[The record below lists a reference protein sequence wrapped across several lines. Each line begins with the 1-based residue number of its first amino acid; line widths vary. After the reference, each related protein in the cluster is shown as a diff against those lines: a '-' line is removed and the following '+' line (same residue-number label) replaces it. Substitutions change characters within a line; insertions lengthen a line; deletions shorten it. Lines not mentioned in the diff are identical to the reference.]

1 MVNSVDLELV
11 FPATQD
17 CIQLRN
23 QIDRLLTNKDY
34 WAKNYNQSELK
45 ATSDFLDKK
54 QKLFADNGC
63 ENKVLG
69 IQLQD
74 TKNVADIYGLQDKAR
89 IEAQNTKDVNNR
101 KLIGITVLLSSLV
114 IVIMLKGEKD

>member
-63 ENKVLG
+63 EKKVLD

-74 TKNVADIYGLQDKAR
+74 TKNVADIYGLQDKGR
-89 IEAQNTKDVNNR
+89 IEAQNKQEVNNR
-101 KLIGITVLLSSLV
+101 KLMATIIILSSLIMI
-114 IVIMLKGEKD
+114 IVLKGKKD

>member
-11 FPATQD
+11 FPPTQD
-17 CIQLRN
+17 CVQLRN

-34 WAKNYNQSELK
+34 WGKNYNQAELK